1 MMTTLHKAHAEDFER
16 IYPLLQQFNNPNL
29 TKEDWRQLF
38 VSHWGSREN
47 HFGFFLLEGEQVVGF
62 LGTLF
67 SRRQINGIP
76 HDFCNLSTWIVKEDY
91 RGMSLM
97 LLFEALKQ
105 EGYTITN
112 LTANKVAGILIRFGF
127 KDLALTYSM
136 VLPVLLPAVLLP
148 GLKIT
153 EDKQA
158 IEAQIKGEARSV
170 FLDHKDM
177 KCRHMLIQGKGRQC
191 YLIFDIIKKKGLP
204 VMRIHHISNPAWFA
218 SNAYRISPHACLQTG
233 TFGMLVNN
241 NLLHG
246 SKVWNAFQMKQLHR
260 MVYKSDTLSSQDID
274 MAYSELQ
281 LFGLKS

>member
-1 MMTTLHKAHAEDFER
+1 MMTTLHKAYAEDFER
-16 IYPLLQQFNNPNL
+16 IYPLLQQFHNPNL

-38 VSHWGSREN
+38 VRHWGSQEDY
-47 HFGFFLLEGEQVVGF
+47 FGYFLLDGEQVVGF

-67 SRRQINGIP
+67 SRRQINGTP
-76 HDFCNLSTWIVKEDY
+76 HNFCNLSTWIVKEEY

-105 EGYTITN
+105 EGFTITN
-112 LTANKVAGILIRFGF
+112 LTSNKVAGILTRLGF

-136 VLPVLLPAVLLP
+136 VLPIMLPAFLLP
-148 GLKIT
+148 GLKVI

-158 IEAQIKGEARSV
+158 IEEQIIGDARNV
-170 FLDHKDM
+170 FLDHREM
-177 KCRHMLIQGKGRQC
+177 KCRHMLIQGHGNQC
-191 YLIFDIIKKKGLP
+191 YLIFDIIKKKRLP
-204 VMRIHHISNPAWFA
+204 VMRIHHISAPNWFA
-218 SNAYRISPHACLQTG
+218 KNAYRISPAACRHTR

-241 NLLHG
+241 NLLRRNRI
-246 SKVWNAFQMKQLHR
+246 WNAFQMKQLHR
-260 MVYKSDTLSSQDID
+260 MLYKSDTLTSEDID